1 MTLTRTR
8 KTKKR
13 KQRCQKMSDARN
25 TKIGEDARE
34 VDLPAG
40 KTMAQI
46 VESVSKMNKKERA
59 KVLERSKQPK
69 LTRKTNKDPPRNQE
83 GGSSGSGIPRDP
95 VTGRAL

>member
-1 MTLTRTR
+1 MTRKR

-13 KQRCQKMSDARN
+13 KQRRLTNLNDARN
-25 TKIGEDARE
+25 IKIGEDDRE
-34 VDLPAG
+34 AELPAG
-40 KTMAQI
+40 TTMAQI

-59 KVLERSKQPK
+59 KVLERNEQPEQ
-69 LTRKTNKDPPRNQE
+69 TRKTNKDPPRNQV